1 MSETLYVFDAFP
13 NLDIRPI
20 FKARLIF
27 KFTLM
32 PVIFQVVSG
41 GSAANNAIRGALT
54 KLAGQYRLNISFPP
68 PKLCTD
74 NGVMIAWAGM
84 EKYL

>member
-1 MSETLYVFDAFP
+1 
-13 NLDIRPI
+13 
-20 FKARLIF
+20 
-27 KFTLM
+27 M

-54 KLAGQYRLNISFPP
+54 KLAGQYKLNISFPP